1 LTIDNYLLIHRLIF
15 PGLFCLMVRLH
26 SGRLDEGLYLL
37 RYVPM
42 EGVSG
47 IFLGLV
53 LLKIEKIINDF
64 DVEMSG
70 KKEI

>member
-1 LTIDNYLLIHRLIF
+1 
-15 PGLFCLMVRLH
+15 MVRLH

>member
-1 LTIDNYLLIHRLIF
+1 
-15 PGLFCLMVRLH
+15 
-26 SGRLDEGLYLL
+26 
-37 RYVPM
+37 M